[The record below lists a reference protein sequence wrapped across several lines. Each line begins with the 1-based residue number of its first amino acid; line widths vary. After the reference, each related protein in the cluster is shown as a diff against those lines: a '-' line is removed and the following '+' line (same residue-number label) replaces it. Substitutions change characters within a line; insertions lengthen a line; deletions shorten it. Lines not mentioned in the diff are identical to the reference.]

1 MEAKERIKEKLKN
14 LLREVYV
21 DAYEEDFDKVIEENE
36 NVISSWDET
45 ILDNLI
51 KFVKEGKSNG
61 RKKRSK

>member
-36 NVISSWDET
+36 DVISSWDET

-51 KFVKEGKSNG
+51 KFVREGKPNG